1 VGRVGA
7 ASFLGA
13 ASQPGRYPPL
23 GAAEIAVGGRSNVG
37 KSSFLNALLG
47 RRGLVRTSRTPGRTR
62 QVNFFAVGETLRL
75 VDLPGYG
82 FATGPVAERVSWGA
96 LIEDYLA
103 SRPTLRGVLVL
114 VDVRRGLEADD
125 EELLAYLAHVDL
137 AAAVVVTKVDKLAR
151 AAATRALAGVAV
163 SVPVLPFSAR
173 TGTGREAVWRLIHSW
188 LDAPSRTRH
197 NASQ

>member
-13 ASQPGRYPPL
+13 ASRPGHYPPL
-23 GAAEIAVGGRSNVG
+23 GAAEIAVAGRSNVG

-82 FATGPVAERVSWGA
+82 FATGPEAERVSWRA

-103 SRPTLRGVLVL
+103 TRATLRGVVVL

-125 EELLAYLAHVDL
+125 EQLLAYLAHVEL

-151 AAATRALAGVAV
+151 GAAARTLATIAAP
-163 SVPVLPFSAR
+163 VPVFPFSAR
-173 TGTGREAVWRLIHSW
+173 TGTGREAVWGLIRSW
-188 LDAPSRTRH
+188 LDAPLRTRH
-197 NASQ
+197 NATQ

>member
-1 VGRVGA
+1 MGRVGA

-13 ASQPGRYPPL
+13 ASRPGRYPPL
-23 GAAEIAVGGRSNVG
+23 GGAEIAVAGRSNVG

-82 FATGPVAERVSWGA
+82 FATGPLAERTSWGT

-103 SRPTLRGVLVL
+103 SRATLRGVLVL

-125 EELLAYLAHVDL
+125 EQLLGYLSHVDL
-137 AAAVVVTKVDKLAR
+137 AAAVIVTKVDKLAR
-151 AAATRALAGVAV
+151 ATAARAVGAVAAP
-163 SVPVLPFSAR
+163 VPVLPFSAR
-173 TGTGREAVWRLIHSW
+173 TGTGRDAVWGLIRSW
-188 LDAPSRTRH
+188 LDAPARTRH
-197 NASQ
+197 KAAP